1 MRQGRGWKGEGTVTA
16 GAVGKAL
23 HLVEGSVNAES
34 LGYEDPFQVQLLRP
48 RVGPVCRVD
57 DLSILVNDAVAD
69 RLRTLCPKGLV
80 LEPTLVW
87 APQPTMGKRLDDR
100 FRVSSKHAVH
110 LLASLVERRPDGL
123 VKRLMRPW
131 ILERDPLPSRVEV
144 FFIAE
149 HPRMVLFTQRARD
162 ILREEAPRLTFE
174 EIPFATAP
182 V

>member
-1 MRQGRGWKGEGTVTA
+1 MKGRLA
-16 GAVGKAL
+16 GPVGKAL
-23 HLVEGSVNAES
+23 YLVEGPVSAES
-34 LGYEDPFQVQLLRP
+34 FGYEDPFQVQLLRP

-57 DLSILVNDAVAD
+57 DLSLLVDDVVAD
-69 RLRTLCPKGLV
+69 RLRTSCRKGLV

-110 LLASLVERRPDGL
+110 LLASLVERRPDGS
-123 VKRLMRPW
+123 VRRLTRPW
-131 ILERDPLPSRVEV
+131 ILERESLPPRVEV

-149 HPRMVLFTQRARD
+149 HPRMVLFTQLARD

-174 EIPFATAP
+174 EIPFAL
-182 V
+182 